1 MTSRFGPD
9 DVPVMARTFRLQWE
23 DAQASYVILYP
34 EGMVKLNPAAGEI
47 LSRCDGE
54 RTVAAIIDDL
64 EQKFPD
70 TEGLRDDVLNFLSIA
85 YEQQWIQHGPTKSA
99 SA

>member
-1 MTSRFGPD
+1 MTVSFGPE

-23 DAQASYVILYP
+23 EAQGSYVILYP

-54 RTVAAIIDDL
+54 RTVAAIIGEL
-64 EQKFPD
+64 EHKFPD
-70 TEGLRDDVLNFLSIA
+70 SDGLRDDVINFLSTA
-85 YEQQWIQHGPTKSA
+85 YEQQWIERGPI
-99 SA
+99 

>member
-1 MTSRFGPD
+1 MTSAFGPD

-23 DAQASYVILYP
+23 EAQSSYVILYP

-54 RTVAAIIDDL
+54 RTVTAIIDDL

-70 TEGLRDDVLNFLSIA
+70 TDGLRDDITNFLSIA
-85 YEQQWIQHGPTKSA
+85 YEQQWIQHGPA
-99 SA
+99 